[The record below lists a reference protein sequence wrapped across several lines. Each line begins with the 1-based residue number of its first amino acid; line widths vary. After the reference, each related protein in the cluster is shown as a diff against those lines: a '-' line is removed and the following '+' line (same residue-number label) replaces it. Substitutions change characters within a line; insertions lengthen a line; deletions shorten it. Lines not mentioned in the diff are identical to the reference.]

1 MFGVQDIAQSERRDL
16 LYFLLVWGC
25 PLPAGSERKNIPER
39 MMEPN
44 KGNRLITTG
53 IIGSITAVI
62 CCFTPALVVLL
73 SALGLA
79 AVIGYL
85 DYVLLPA
92 MAILLGLIV
101 YGWWIKSRCP
111 AESKTS
117 DIKKAE
123 NHPPAGLPNKKWLPG
138 SPTSRL
144 SDFDIPGLVG
154 KLRRRA

>member
-1 MFGVQDIAQSERRDL
+1 
-16 LYFLLVWGC
+16 
-25 PLPAGSERKNIPER
+25 LPVGSERKNIPER

-53 IIGSITAVI
+53 IIGGIIAVM

-92 MAILLGLIV
+92 MVILLGLIV
-101 YGWWIKSRCP
+101 YGWWIESRCP

-117 DIKKAE
+117 EIKK
-123 NHPPAGLPNKKWLPG
+123 
-138 SPTSRL
+138 S
-144 SDFDIPGLVG
+144 
-154 KLRRRA
+154 